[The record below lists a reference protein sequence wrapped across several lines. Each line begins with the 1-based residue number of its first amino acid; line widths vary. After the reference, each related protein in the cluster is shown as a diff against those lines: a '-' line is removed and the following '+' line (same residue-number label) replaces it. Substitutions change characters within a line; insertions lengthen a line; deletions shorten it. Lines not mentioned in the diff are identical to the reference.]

1 MTASVLFVGD
11 EKEIETVE
19 DYLHTALESH
29 TVKIISDNLRMIPG
43 PFGGFGTLV
52 RLEP

>member
-29 TVKIISDNLRMIPG
+29 VFRLGSTVACDLISM
-43 PFGGFGTLV
+43 
-52 RLEP
+52 